1 MISSYLDFHA
11 DDVDVR
17 MCNGIAVLSMTTEQG
32 RVVVS
37 LSDEV
42 LQRLILRMQMVS
54 AQGQRRSYPPQLA
67 AE

>member
-1 MISSYLDFHA
+1 MASDYLDFHA

-17 MCNGIAVLSMTTEQG
+17 ICNGIAVLSMMTEQG

-37 LSDEV
+37 LSDDV
-42 LQRLILRMQMVS
+42 LDRLSLRIQMVA
-54 AQGQRRSYPPQLA
+54 AQHRRSAPPIQVA